1 MRKVILLLT
10 FLLSFTSCSS
20 IYQAIVHTNKFYS
33 PVQHAVFVEEA
44 PEGSIYVGTVK
55 IVPHDNSNPFSD
67 DIIKAKAKMLEA
79 AAEAGA
85 KYVVIT
91 NFQKPTSDYRTK
103 LDWDYGDGIN
113 LIGEMYR

>member
-1 MRKVILLLT
+1 MKKVILLLT
-10 FLLSFTSCSS
+10 ILLSFNSCSS
-20 IYQAIVHTNKFYS
+20 IYQAIVHTNKYYS
-33 PVQHAVFVEEA
+33 PSSKAVFVEEA

-67 DIIKAKAKMLEA
+67 DIVKAKAKMLEA

-85 KYVVIT
+85 RYVIVISV
-91 NFQKPTSDYRTK
+91 QKPTSDYGTK